1 MKRILFLIVFLVTYS
16 NIFAFLTQRNWRWR
30 NDDGTEVSATWKAN
44 EMTPI
49 TMNSTSQTMRLR
61 IEIYNNSGSS
71 IGVLDTLE
79 YATSPLG
86 PWFTIDALPG
96 TKAFTMAAGSG
107 FVVQDEATTAQLNGI
122 SLPFVPGKI
131 MVDSMVLKNYN
142 IADQQR
148 TEFEW
153 AIKGT
158 ANTALNTTYYFREW
172 GSTANNLDVG
182 QTYPSLKTAA
192 VLPIN
197 ITAFNV
203 TKDGNKVKLEWK
215 TASEQ
220 NNERFEIESSVDG
233 IKWKTIATI
242 KGSGTSSES
251 HTYWADDNSPVKG
264 LNFYRI
270 KQYDLDGNFHVS
282 EIKTIMMF
290 TSNRPLI
297 TVSPNPSHG
306 GINFKI
312 ASQAATNVEAVL
324 STINGNIVYREFI
337 NNVQPNTVTKL
348 NLKQKLVAG
357 MYILKLKGEGLSES
371 IKVIIE

>member
-1 MKRILFLIVFLVTYS
+1 
-16 NIFAFLTQRNWRWR
+16 
-30 NDDGTEVSATWKAN
+30 
-44 EMTPI
+44 
-49 TMNSTSQTMRLR
+49 
-61 IEIYNNSGSS
+61 
-71 IGVLDTLE
+71 
-79 YATSPLG
+79 
-86 PWFTIDALPG
+86 
-96 TKAFTMAAGSG
+96 MAAGSG
-107 FVVQDEATTAQLNGI
+107 FVVQDEATTGQLSGI
-122 SLPFVPGKI
+122 SLRFVPGKI

-153 AIKGT
+153 TIKGT

-220 NNERFEIESSVDG
+220 NNERFEIESSADG

-242 KGSGTSSES
+242 KGSGTSLES
-251 HTYWADDNSPVKG
+251 HTYRADDNFPVNG
-264 LNFYRI
+264 LNFYRV
-270 KQYDLDGNFHVS
+270 KQYDFDGNSHVS
-282 EIKTIMMF
+282 EIKIVKMF
-290 TSNRPLI
+290 ALGRGLI
-297 TVSPNPSHG
+297 TVSPNPSRS
-306 GINFKI
+306 GINFRI
-312 ASQAATNVEAVL
+312 ASQAAMNVEAVL
-324 STINGNIVYREFI
+324 TTINGNTIHREVI
-337 NNVQPNTVTKL
+337 INVQPNSATKL
-348 NLKQKLVAG
+348 HLTQKLAAG
-357 MYILKLKGEGLSES
+357 IYILKLKGEGLSES

>member
-1 MKRILFLIVFLVTYS
+1 MKKILFLIVFLVTYS

-30 NDDGTEVSATWKAN
+30 NNDGTEVSATWKAN

-49 TMNSTSQTMRLR
+49 TMNSTGQTMRLR
-61 IEIYNNSGSS
+61 IEIYNNSGGS

-79 YATSPLG
+79 YATSTSG
-86 PWFTIDALPG
+86 PWFTIDTLPG
-96 TKAFTMAAGSG
+96 TKAFTMAADSS
-107 FVVQDEATTAQLNGI
+107 FVVQDEATTAQLNDVG
-122 SLPFVPGKI
+122 LTFVPGKI

-142 IADQQR
+142 IADQHE

-158 ANTALNTTYYFREW
+158 ANTAPNTTYYFREW

-182 QTYPSLKTAA
+182 QTYPSLTTVA

-203 TKDGNKVKLEWK
+203 IKDGNKVKLEWN

-220 NNERFEIESSVDG
+220 NNERFEIESSADG
-233 IKWKTIATI
+233 IKWKTIATV

-251 HTYWADDNSPVKG
+251 HTYQAYDNSPVNG

-270 KQYDLDGNFHVS
+270 KQYDFDGNSHVS
-282 EIKTIMMF
+282 AIKTLKMYV
-290 TSNRPLI
+290 SNRALI
-297 TVSPNPSHG
+297 TVSPNPSRS
-306 GINFKI
+306 GINFRI
-312 ASQAATNVEAVL
+312 ASQAAMDIEAVL
-324 STINGNIVYREFI
+324 TTINGITVHREVI
-337 NNVQPNTVTKL
+337 NNVQPNSATKL
-348 NLKQKLVAG
+348 NLKQQPSPG
-357 MYILKLKGEGLSES
+357 IYILKLKGEGLSES